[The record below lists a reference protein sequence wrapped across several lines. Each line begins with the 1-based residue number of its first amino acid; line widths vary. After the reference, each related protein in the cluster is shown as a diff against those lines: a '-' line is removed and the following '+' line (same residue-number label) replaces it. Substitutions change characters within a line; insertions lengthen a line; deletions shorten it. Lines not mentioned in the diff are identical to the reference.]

1 MINSKEDPDP
11 DLMELYNN
19 LTNFRME
26 SGGNPLGFEPDPPQ
40 DTPREE
46 DTHSDDDEA
55 AKVYAMIERD
65 HQGDPEAIAEA
76 CEQYLAEKSL
86 HETGAHYEQL
96 DLFAL
101 ELLNV
106 QCQSDPPKTSGGH
119 DTIQDTG
126 ATLGITDKRLLNP
139 VPVCIYD
146 LQKPV
151 IISQGKDAKLQKS
164 EDACLQDPPRAE

>member
-1 MINSKEDPDP
+1 MSKWAIWVFG
-11 DLMELYNN
+11 LYECAIAKSLY
-19 LTNFRME
+19 LTPNYHYPE
-26 SGGNPLGFEPDPPQ
+26 SLLLTDAI
-40 DTPREE
+40 PR
-46 DTHSDDDEA
+46 H
-55 AKVYAMIERD
+55 
-65 HQGDPEAIAEA
+65 EAI
-76 CEQYLAEKSL
+76 LAGKSL
-86 HETGAHYEQL
+86 HETGAHYENL

-106 QCQSDPPKTSGGH
+106 QCQSDPPTTSGGH

-139 VPVCIYD
+139 VPGCIYD